1 MKMTRHAKIKEI
13 IDNHKIE
20 TQEDLASA
28 LRGEGID
35 VTQATVSRDIKELM
49 LVKVPDANGHYH
61 YAYPKEHGMM
71 LTMERLARTFHDS
84 IVSVRASDSM
94 VVIRS
99 LPGTAQSVAFALDYM
114 KWPEILG
121 TIAGDDTVFVAMENK
136 EGVVTLPSGLQYQ
149 VIKPGN
155 GKQPKAT
162 DKVRCHY
169 EGMLV
174 DGTLFD
180 SSVQRGEPAVFGLN
194 QVIAG
199 WTEGV
204 QLMQEGAKY
213 RFFIPYQLGYGERGA
228 GQSIPP
234 FSALVFD
241 VELIEVL

>member
-13 IDNHKIE
+13 IDDDKIE

-28 LRGEGID
+28 LRGEGIE

-136 EGVVTLPSGLQYQ
+136 EGVVTLL
-149 VIKPGN
+149 KRL
-155 GKQPKAT
+155 K
-162 DKVRCHY
+162 
-169 EGMLV
+169 E
-174 DGTLFD
+174 
-180 SSVQRGEPAVFGLN
+180 
-194 QVIAG
+194 
-199 WTEGV
+199 
-204 QLMQEGAKY
+204 Y
-213 RFFIPYQLGYGERGA
+213 R
-228 GQSIPP
+228 
-234 FSALVFD
+234 
-241 VELIEVL
+241 